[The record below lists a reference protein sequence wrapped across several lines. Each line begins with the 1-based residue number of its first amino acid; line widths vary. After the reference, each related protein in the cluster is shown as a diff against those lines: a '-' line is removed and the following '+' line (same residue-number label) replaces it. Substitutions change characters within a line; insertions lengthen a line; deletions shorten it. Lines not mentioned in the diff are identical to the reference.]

1 MAQIGKKSSPFLFKI
16 NCPWKARS
24 DYVSLGLSRDRSPR
38 LLLYPSLAMH
48 QKMHSVCQ
56 HMQAELWDR
65 HPTILLLALHWSPFD
80 TNISFSSCMGL
91 RQLVIEASVG
101 DLVSPA
107 GGKLKSMLHCSM
119 LSCKKAD
126 FRVYVKLILAH
137 PNLEVSMFSFYSTI
151 KMLIYVCKCIHK
163 FCCSSYVLF

>member
-1 MAQIGKKSSPFLFKI
+1 MSVWDLAGIARLGFFTMPLWLCTRRCTVCAKTCKQNYGIGTLPFCFWLFI
-16 NCPWKARS
+16 DP
-24 DYVSLGLSRDRSPR
+24 
-38 LLLYPSLAMH
+38 PSIQTFH
-48 QKMHSVCQ
+48 
-56 HMQAELWDR
+56 
-65 HPTILLLALHWSPFD
+65 
-80 TNISFSSCMGL
+80 FSSCMGL